1 MHEFKEVLDRIDPTQ
16 ERIQGA
22 STWTINYL
30 TINPNKMQD
39 IVDAW
44 GKSIETHSQKVAMLF
59 LANDIIQNARND
71 SLRAMFQFVLPKA
84 ITAVASVPKYIPD
97 IKKVLKVW
105 EDRQIYPKQVIEEWE
120 KVCERIEQY
129 GPRSDRT
136 SLMHVIQLARMLKRY
151 EEAQGKVTRAKE
163 SQGDIKTA
171 LIEEQKVRGEYI
183 VELINSMKKLYH
195 ENLNVTIYLQ
205 RINEKLDKISDLERV

>member
-1 MHEFKEVLDRIDPTQ
+1 
-16 ERIQGA
+16 
-22 STWTINYL
+22 
-30 TINPNKMQD
+30 
-39 IVDAW
+39 
-44 GKSIETHSQKVAMLF
+44 
-59 LANDIIQNARND
+59 
-71 SLRAMFQFVLPKA
+71 
-84 ITAVASVPKYIPD
+84 
-97 IKKVLKVW
+97 
-105 EDRQIYPKQVIEEWE
+105 
-120 KVCERIEQY
+120 
-129 GPRSDRT
+129 
-136 SLMHVIQLARMLKRY
+136 MHVIQLARMLKRY

>member
-22 STWTINYL
+22 STWTISYL
-30 TINPNKMQD
+30 NMNPNKMQD
-39 IVDAW
+39 IVDTW
-44 GKSIETHSQKVAMLF
+44 GKSIETHSQKIAMLF
-59 LANDIIQNARND
+59 LANDIIQNSRND

-84 ITAVASVPKYIPD
+84 ITAVASVPKNISD
-97 IKKVLKVW
+97 VKKVLKVW

-120 KVCERIEQY
+120 KICERIEQY

-136 SLMHVIQLARMLKRY
+136 SLMHVIQLARTLKRY
-151 EEAQGKVTRAKE
+151 EEAQTKAKRVKE
-163 SQGDIKTA
+163 QQGDLKSA
-171 LIEEQKVRGEYI
+171 LIDEQKVRGEYI
-183 VELINSMKKLYH
+183 VELINAMKKLYH

-205 RINEKLDKISDLERV
+205 RINEKLDKIAELERV

>member
-1 MHEFKEVLDRIDPTQ
+1 VLDRIDPTQ
-16 ERIQGA
+16 ERIQSA
-22 STWTINYL
+22 STWTISCLNM
-30 TINPNKMQD
+30 NPNKMQD
-39 IVDAW
+39 IVDTW
-44 GKSIETHSQKVAMLF
+44 CKSIETHSQKIAMLF
-59 LANDIIQNARND
+59 LANDIIQNSRND

-84 ITAVASVPKYIPD
+84 ITAVASVPKNIPD

-120 KVCERIEQY
+120 KICERIEQY

-136 SLMHVIQLARMLKRY
+136 SLMHVIQLARTLKRY
-151 EEAQGKVTRAKE
+151 EEAQTRVKRAKE
-163 SQGDIKTA
+163 QQGDMKSA
-171 LIEEQKVRGEYI
+171 LIDEQKVRGEYI

-205 RINEKLDKISDLERV
+205 RINEKLDKIAELERV

>member
-22 STWTINYL
+22 STWTISYL
-30 TINPNKMQD
+30 NMNPNKMQD
-39 IVDAW
+39 IVDTW
-44 GKSIETHSQKVAMLF
+44 GKSIETHSQKIAMLF
-59 LANDIIQNARND
+59 LANDIIQNSRND

-84 ITAVASVPKYIPD
+84 ITAVASVPKNISD
-97 IKKVLKVW
+97 VKKVLKVW

-120 KVCERIEQY
+120 KICERIEQY

-136 SLMHVIQLARMLKRY
+136 SLMHVIQLARTLKRY
-151 EEAQGKVTRAKE
+151 EEAQTKVKRVKE
-163 SQGDIKTA
+163 QQGDLKSA
-171 LIEEQKVRGEYI
+171 LIDEQKVRGEYI
-183 VELINSMKKLYH
+183 VELINAMKKLYH

-205 RINEKLDKISDLERV
+205 RINEKLDKIAELERV